1 MTNQERQEYEDLQD
15 YFLARDGE
23 VNSKKK
29 RDRLNELGRL
39 SVEDRKRKNL
49 ANALGIEW
57 VQDSTL

>member
-1 MTNQERQEYEDLQD
+1 MTNEERQEYEDLQD

-39 SVEDRKRKNL
+39 SVEDRQRQNMTRD
-49 ANALGIEW
+49 LGMKWDI
-57 VQDSTL
+57 DFA